1 VTGQGCDEAFW
12 ASHTS
17 AWFTYTTGQDLDTVF
32 DPDNFPT
39 SFGNNSLLEALA
51 FTDGGGVAGARNL
64 LAREA
69 VAALLNASHPSVDYP
84 YTEAEI
90 IALVDAA
97 FDANDETGMRNL
109 AADLN
114 AANNLGCPGDV
125 SGDGNVTSADAAI
138 ILQLDAGT
146 VTSVARPR
154 NADVNRDGSINSID
168 SFLILQLDAGLIHA
182 FPAGVSSHSGWGS
195 LLRWW

>member
-17 AWFTYTTGQDLDTVF
+17 AWVTYTTDQDLDTVF
-32 DPDNFPT
+32 DPANFPT

-51 FTDGGGVAGARNL
+51 FVDGGGVSGARDL

-69 VAALLNASHPSVDYP
+69 VAALLNAAHPSIDYP

-97 FDANDETGMRNL
+97 FDANDETGMRDL
-109 AADLN
+109 AAELSGYND
-114 AANNLGCPGDV
+114 LGCPGDV
-125 SGDGNVTSADAAI
+125 SGDGNI
-138 ILQLDAGT
+138 
-146 VTSVARPR
+146 TSVDAVIARQFRLSWGWSPLGNYKR
-154 NADVNRDGSINSID
+154 
-168 SFLILQLDAGLIHA
+168 ILWFEAGLLGTHL
-182 FPAGVSSHSGWGS
+182 P
-195 LLRWW
+195 